1 MTLAIMQPYI
11 FPYIGYFQLMNAAD
25 EFVIYDNI
33 EFTKKGWI
41 NRNRILA
48 NGKADY
54 ITLPLKKDSDYLH
67 INQRYLADIWIDNRK
82 KMMNSIIEWYKKSPY
97 FQFAF
102 PIIEEAVLFEES
114 NLFKFIYHSLCLIKE
129 YLNIETTLLVSS
141 AIAIDHEL
149 KAQEKVIE
157 ICKARNAGRYINP
170 IGGLELYDREV
181 FQKQH
186 IDLNFLKTSEVVY
199 TQFNHEFVPFLSII
213 DVIMFN
219 SKEKIKEFLNFSY
232 SLI

>member
-48 NGKADY
+48 NGKADF

-82 KMMNSIIEWYKKSPY
+82 KMLNNIIEWYKKSPS

-102 PIIEEAVLFEES
+102 PVIEKAVLFEES

-141 AIAIDHEL
+141 AIHINHSL

-170 IGGLELYDREV
+170 IGGLELYNREI
-181 FQKQH
+181 FKKQQ
-186 IDLNFLKTSEVVY
+186 IELNFLKTSDVVY
-199 TQFNHEFVPFLSII
+199 SQFNNEFVPFLSII
-213 DVIMFN
+213 DLMMFN